1 MPTVFPSSIDVF
13 APPGT
18 HLNGHTD
25 MHVNLNDAVSA
36 IETVIGVSGSTDPAS
51 IEFRLA
57 NITGAMG
64 PQGIQGESGP
74 SGSIGPQG
82 IQGIPGPTGSVG
94 PQGPTGS
101 TGPMGPSS
109 FPTWTDL
116 ATGWNTE
123 PVFNMTL
130 AGGDVYDYSYDGPAI
145 YYRYIANDGSE
156 DAFYENFDGVNLTGL
171 VKQKKIAI

>member
-64 PQGIQGESGP
+64 PQGIQGEPGP

-82 IQGIPGPTGSVG
+82 I
-94 PQGPTGS
+94 QGPTGS

-156 DAFYENFDGVNLTGL
+156 DAFYENFDGVNLTNL
-171 VKQKKIAI
+171 VKQKKITI